1 MVINMGPQH
10 PSTHG
15 VLRLVLQVDGETVLR
30 TIPHIGYLHTGIEKT
45 AENLTWQQAVVVT
58 DRMDY
63 LSPPTNNLAY
73 ALAVEKLMGIEVPER
88 AQDIRV
94 LIAELTRLASHL
106 IALGTHA
113 MELGAM
119 SVFFYCWRDREL
131 ILDIMDFLSGV
142 RMMTSFINIG
152 GVRADLPDGFHK
164 KVQDFLDV
172 FPARVDEYDGLLTN
186 NRIWEKRTLG
196 ICVITP
202 EDALDYGLSGPNI
215 RGSGIKWDLRKD
227 RPYLTYPK
235 YSFDV
240 PVGKTGDVY
249 DRYLVR
255 LEEMRQSR
263 EICVQA
269 LKNISPRGEFRTA
282 DRKISPP
289 PKEELERNMEA
300 LIHHFLLYTRGF
312 EPPEGEVY
320 STIES
325 ARGELGI
332 YLVSDGSNKPYRM
345 HVRAPSFVSLQILP
359 AICEGGLVADV
370 IAAIG
375 SLDPVMGEVDR

>member
-1 MVINMGPQH
+1 M
-10 PSTHG
+10 
-15 VLRLVLQVDGETVLR
+15 
-30 TIPHIGYLHTGIEKT
+30 
-45 AENLTWQQAVVVT
+45 
-58 DRMDY
+58 
-63 LSPPTNNLAY
+63 
-73 ALAVEKLMGIEVPER
+73 
-88 AQDIRV
+88 
-94 LIAELTRLASHL
+94 
-106 IALGTHA
+106 
-113 MELGAM
+113 
-119 SVFFYCWRDREL
+119 
-131 ILDIMDFLSGV
+131 
-142 RMMTSFINIG
+142 
-152 GVRADLPDGFHK
+152 
-164 KVQDFLDV
+164 
-172 FPARVDEYDGLLTN
+172 DEYDGLLTN

-289 PKEELERNMEA
+289 PEGGARTEHGGAHPPFPPLHAGIRA
-300 LIHHFLLYTRGF
+300 PGGRGLQHDRIGPWRVGDIPRF
-312 EPPEGEVY
+312 GR
-320 STIES
+320 IEQT
-325 ARGELGI
+325 
-332 YLVSDGSNKPYRM
+332 VSDARPRPLS
-345 HVRAPSFVSLQILP
+345 
-359 AICEGGLVADV
+359 
-370 IAAIG
+370 
-375 SLDPVMGEVDR
+375 